1 MTHQGPTKPI
11 PVFPWSLVGRWWGID
26 HSTPEGCKV
35 PTPEP
40 LIRLLHAAYAAPA
53 DGVTDAELLARV
65 AAGRDDAAFEL
76 LVRRYAE
83 LVWRVCRAVTRDHHA
98 AEDAFQAAFLA
109 LATKAAAVRGDPG
122 GWLYRVAYHAA
133 LKARRAGR
141 PARAAVVSPG
151 TARQPGPWPVK
162 A

>member
-1 MTHQGPTKPI
+1 MRGKALPPL
-11 PVFPWSLVGRWWGID
+11 PSEGRGLGGLGC
-26 HSTPEGCKV
+26 SKTPPPAPPRSGEGRKTTM

-65 AAGRDDAAFEL
+65 AAGRADAAFEL

-83 LVWRVCRAVTRDHHA
+83 LVWRVCRVVTRDHHA

-109 LATKAAAVRGDPG
+109 LATKAAAVRGELG
-122 GWLYRVAYHAA
+122 GWL
-133 LKARRAGR
+133 
-141 PARAAVVSPG
+141 
-151 TARQPGPWPVK
+151 
-162 A
+162 